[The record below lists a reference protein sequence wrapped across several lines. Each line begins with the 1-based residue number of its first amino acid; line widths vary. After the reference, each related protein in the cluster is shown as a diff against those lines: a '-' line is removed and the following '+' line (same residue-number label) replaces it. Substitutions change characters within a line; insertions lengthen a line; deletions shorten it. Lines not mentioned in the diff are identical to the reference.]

1 MRSDFGWRGSTIAG
15 IALTLCMAGSR
26 AVAAQGTGTVEGT
39 VIDAGTRQPLAGA
52 QVTIVGSSL
61 RAQTTSNGG
70 FRLTQVAAG
79 QQQVRARGLGFT
91 PITRVVTVASGETV
105 RADFELARSA
115 IELAAVVTTGTGGSV
130 VEARKLGNTVAAIEP
145 PPNAPIVS
153 LSDMLQGRE
162 PGVVSLPSTGLV
174 GEGAR
179 IRIRGNASLS
189 QSNEPIVYIDG
200 VRMNSGGSFG
210 QGFIGSGGG
219 GNPSRLDDIDPNSIE
234 KIEVLK
240 GAAAATLY
248 GTEASNG
255 VLIITTKRG
264 TQGSARWTFSA
275 EQAMTQYPKSR
286 LEPEWGFVRSDTAAQ
301 RLSYFY
307 GQQISAY
314 QPFSENFATRAF
326 ETGQGTTVS
335 AAVSGGN
342 PAVTY
347 YASGRAYNENGPF
360 TGKRFD
366 TPVNG
371 QQIGIQSNDAARRYQ
386 GDVALG
392 LSPFT
397 TLRLNVRALYA
408 DAHNEIPQNNNDIYA
423 PYTLLLFSK
432 PQRAECNA
440 SMTSA
445 TDPTWGL
452 TAQGSATC
460 RGAGNPTGASSFAT
474 IRESLQRRQE
484 QDARHFNGVFNARY
498 LPSTSLNFDGAF
510 GIDFTGQRSSS
521 FLPFGNNVDQRT
533 NQANDGDK
541 ALDDVSHQEITL
553 STNGTWTK
561 DFFSSWSS
569 SLVFGAQ
576 GFITRDND
584 ESSDNQGFPGPGI
597 EVVGGGSSP
606 QVFEIFTQIVNAG
619 YFAQEQIGY
628 QDWVFTT
635 FGGRYDYNSAFGKN
649 TPGVFYPKASLSII
663 PSDKG
668 WWSNRSLGKLLP
680 TLRLRAAIGKAGRQP
695 GAFDKLTTY
704 AALTSPNGG
713 GLVPDNLGNPN
724 LKPEVST
731 EWETGMEVG
740 LLNNR
745 LGIDFTRWQRQLKD
759 ALITRQFPVT
769 GGFRRLQL
777 DNIGR
782 MDAFGWD
789 VKVHGYAMNRPN
801 ASVDLFANTSF
812 LSQIVKSLGGAP
824 PLKVGGSY
832 PRYRNFVKE
841 GYAPGSLFGA
851 ALPVACPSGRTTSVD
866 GGICLQPGQLP
877 FDTNKDGVPD
887 TEAQVLAFLA
897 TAPANINVM
906 DPLAAADSTGNRLNH
921 YLGKPTPDYQGS
933 FGGTMT
939 LFKHWQI
946 GTNFEYKAGRY
957 TITDLTGAFRRSNNT
972 NGGNTYERAKVESTL
987 LNPASTAQQR
997 LEAAKEWAY
1006 KLRGLT
1012 PYDGL
1017 NQNFSGDFIRWRE
1030 LSLTYNPPPRIAARV
1045 AAQDMALTFAA
1056 RNLKLWTKY
1065 PGVDPE
1071 INVFSRG
1078 GANAT
1083 NAGTDQ
1089 NFGEAIDAFGLPLP
1103 MRYSLSVRLGF

>member
-1 MRSDFGWRGSTIAG
+1 MRYGLGGRRRTVTLALLASCLVPHGVLLAQATGTIEG
-15 IALTLCMAGSR
+15 TIIDAGSR
-26 AVAAQGTGTVEGT
+26 
-39 VIDAGTRQPLAGA
+39 RPLAGA
-52 QVTIVGSSL
+52 QISIVGLSL
-61 RAQTTSNGG
+61 RALTTSNGT
-70 FRLTQVAAG
+70 FRMTQVPAG
-79 QQQVRARGLGFT
+79 DRQIRARALGFT
-91 PITRVVTVASGETV
+91 AVTRNVTVAEGQSL
-105 RADFELARSA
+105 RADFELSQSA

-145 PPNAPIVS
+145 PPNVPIAS
-153 LSDMLQGRE
+153 FSDMLQGRE
-162 PGVVSLPSTGLV
+162 PGVVSLPSTGLT
-174 GEGAR
+174 GEGSR

-210 QGFIGSGGG
+210 QGFIGTGGG
-219 GNPSRLDDIDPNSIE
+219 GNPSRLDDLDPNSIE

-264 TQGSARWTFSA
+264 TQGSPHWTFTA
-275 EQAMTQYPKSR
+275 EQAMTQYPKGR
-286 LEPEWGFVRSDTAAQ
+286 LESEWGFATSDTAAQ

-307 GQQISAY
+307 GQPISAY
-314 QPFSENFATRAF
+314 QPFSRNFATKAF
-326 ETGQGTTVS
+326 ETGQGTTLS
-335 AAVSGGN
+335 ASVNGGN
-342 PAVTY
+342 PIVTY
-347 YASGRAYNENGPF
+347 YASARAYNENGPF

-366 TPVNG
+366 TPING
-371 QQIGIQSNDAARRYQ
+371 EHVGIQSNDIARRYQ
-386 GDVALG
+386 GDVSLG

-397 TLRLNVRALYA
+397 TLRLNMRALYA

-440 SMTSA
+440 SMSSA

-452 TAQGSATC
+452 TSQGSATC

-474 IRESLQRRQE
+474 IREALQRRQE

-498 LPSTSLNFDGAF
+498 LPTTSLNFDGTF
-510 GIDFTGQRSSS
+510 GVDFTSQRSSS
-521 FLPFGNNVDQRT
+521 FLPFGNNVDERT
-533 NQANDGDK
+533 NQANEGDK

-553 STNGTWTK
+553 STNGTWNH
-561 DFFSSWSS
+561 DFLNTWSS
-569 SLVFGAQ
+569 NLVFGAQ

-619 YFAQEQIGY
+619 YFAQEQIGFR
-628 QDWVFTT
+628 DWVFVTG
-635 FGGRYDYNSAFGKN
+635 GGRYDYNSAFGKN

-663 PSDKG
+663 PSDKS
-668 WWSNRSLGKLLP
+668 WWQDRRFGRLLP

-704 AALTSPNGG
+704 AALTSPSGG

-731 EWETGMEVG
+731 EWETGAEIG
-740 LLNNR
+740 ILNNR
-745 LGIDFTRWQRQLKD
+745 VGIDFTRWQRQLKD

-769 GGFRRLQL
+769 GGFRRVQL

-789 VKVHGYAMNRPN
+789 LKVHGFAMNRPN

-841 GYAPGSLFGA
+841 GYAPGALFGA
-851 ALPVACPSGRTTSVD
+851 KLPDPCPAGRTTTPQ
-866 GGICLQPGQLP
+866 GGICLQAGQLP
-877 FDTNKDGVPD
+877 FDTNKDGIPD
-887 TEAQVLAFLA
+887 TEAQLLAFLA
-897 TAPANINVM
+897 SPRSVNAV
-906 DPLAAADSTGNRLNH
+906 DPLAADDNNNGDRLDH

-933 FGGTMT
+933 FGGSMT
-939 LFKHWQI
+939 VYRNWQI
-946 GTNFEYKAGRY
+946 STTFEYKAGRY
-957 TITDLTGAFRRSNNT
+957 TVTDLTGAFRRSNNT
-972 NGGNTYERAKVESTL
+972 NGGNTFDRAQVEATL

-997 LEAAKEWAY
+997 LDAAKEWAY

-1030 LSLTYNPPPRIAARV
+1030 LSVTYTTPQRLAARV
-1045 AAQDMALTFAA
+1045 GASDMLLTLAA
-1056 RNLKLWTKY
+1056 RNLKLWTRY

-1078 GANAT
+1078 GASAT
-1083 NAGTDQ
+1083 QAGTDQ

-1103 MRYSLSVRLGF
+1103 MRYSLTVRLNF